1 MAGTSMAGTRNLGFK
16 LLGVWLILSGFVQFA
31 GAFYGV
37 GLLLGLL
44 AFAAGLLILIG
55 R

>member
-1 MAGTSMAGTRNLGFK
+1 MVATRGLGFK
-16 LLGVWLILSGFVQFA
+16 LLGVWLIVSGIVQFT
-31 GAFYGV
+31 GAFVGV

-44 AFAAGLLILIG
+44 AFTAGVLILVG

>member
-1 MAGTSMAGTRNLGFK
+1 MAATRGLGIK
-16 LLGVWLILSGFVQFA
+16 LLGVWLVVNGVIQFT
-31 GAFYGV
+31 GAIPGV

-44 AFAAGLLILIG
+44 AFVAGLLILVG

>member
-1 MAGTSMAGTRNLGFK
+1 MAGTRNIGFK
-16 LLGVWLILSGFVQFA
+16 LLGVWLVISGIVQFT
-31 GAFYGV
+31 GAFVGV

-44 AFAAGLLILIG
+44 AFAAGLLILVG